1 MPTIVHDSDRA
12 VLKKWEEKPPR
23 RAADWPLPG
32 SEEDFAATPGR
43 RRSARE
49 LAPVPNEM
57 GLVGVAGDRC
67 HITPRER
74 LLRNRQF
81 VRVLEA
87 QDSGEGLRR
96 QAHLTAKPLGEV
108 PAAPAEFLGDRTN
121 LDATPR
127 GDEAAPRLGYL
138 GAHPVHTVAAGG
150 TADSSEEQF
159 VQRGEPRRPCCRR
172 SEPVDQLDGKR
183 SEKLVEWDQSVGEL
197 GGGHAVD
204 GPGSER
210 CQRQLNTSLASVVV
224 NRDGPA
230 PQAAG
235 HAAESGDR

>member
-1 MPTIVHDSDRA
+1 
-12 VLKKWEEKPPR
+12 
-23 RAADWPLPG
+23 
-32 SEEDFAATPGR
+32 
-43 RRSARE
+43 
-49 LAPVPNEM
+49 M
-57 GLVGVAGDRC
+57 GLVGIARDGC
-67 HITPRER
+67 YIAPRER
-74 LLRNRQF
+74 VLRRRQF

-108 PAAPAEFLGDRTN
+108 PTAPAEFRGDRTN

-127 GDEAAPRLGYL
+127 GDEAAPCLGYL
-138 GAHPVHTVAAGG
+138 GAHPTHMVTAGA

-183 SEKLVEWDQSVGEL
+183 SEKLVKWDQSVGEL
-197 GGGHAVD
+197 GGRHAVD
-204 GPGSER
+204 GPGPER
-210 CQRQLNTSLASVVV
+210 CQRYLNTLLASVVV

-230 PQAAG
+230 HQTAG
-235 HAAESGDR
+235 HAAESDDR